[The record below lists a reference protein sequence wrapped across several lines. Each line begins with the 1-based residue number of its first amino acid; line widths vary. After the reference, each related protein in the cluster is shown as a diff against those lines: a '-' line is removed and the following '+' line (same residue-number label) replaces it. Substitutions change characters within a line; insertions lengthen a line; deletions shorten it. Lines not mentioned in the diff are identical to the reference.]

1 MNTNKSLVNLGVITL
16 CSLLLVAS
24 ASQTFAQS
32 TFFWRAE
39 AGGGNWQQSG
49 NTQWWQA
56 GGGATGFNYGV
67 QWWDNNHFL
76 IQTNNTASAS
86 THAFHFNSGASSVH
100 TFVGSSVRL
109 YDFNSGAN
117 DPYIRNASGATHVF
131 NFALEGD
138 GDSGDPLRLYM
149 DSTGGL
155 TFNGNITNNGSS
167 INIEGSNTSSSKT
180 VTFGGIVSG
189 AGGIY
194 LNNASVTALFDNAST
209 QTGQLT
215 INAGTARLNGSGDT
229 FGANTQA
236 IRVGTGAS
244 LDLNNVSTTVG
255 SVGEEGS
262 SDGGTIS
269 LGSGTLTVTAN
280 SLETFQSTISGT
292 GGLTKQGSHTLN
304 LYGSQSYTGTTTV
317 QAGRLSSSG
326 TLASGSY
333 SITGGTLALSGNNR
347 ISTNNTVTIT
357 LGGGTLRLDSGE
369 QTLNGAMTLT
379 SATTSVIS
387 VGTGAGPMNVVGA
400 IGGSGALTKEGGA
413 QLNLYR
419 CHYG

>member
-1 MNTNKSLVNLGVITL
+1 MNPTENLNVMNRLFLPMRTNTKPNNFAPRWFAVFAVIIAL
-16 CSLLLVAS
+16 IFVA
-24 ASQTFAQS
+24 AIGNNANAQS
-32 TFFWRAE
+32 TFFWRGE
-39 AGGGNWQQSG
+39 AGSGNWQDSS

-76 IQTNNTASAS
+76 IQTNNTASAA

-131 NFALEGD
+131 NLALEGD
-138 GDSGDPLRLYM
+138 GDSGDPLRLYL

-155 TFNGNITNNGSS
+155 TFNGNINNNGSN
-167 INIEGSNTSSSKT
+167 INIEGSNTSSNKT

-194 LNNASVTALFDNAST
+194 LNNASVTALFDNANT

-244 LDLNNVSTTVG
+244 LALNNVSTTVG
-255 SVGEEGS
+255 SVGEEAFG
-262 SDGGTIS
+262 DGG
-269 LGSGTLTVTAN
+269 
-280 SLETFQSTISGT
+280 
-292 GGLTKQGSHTLN
+292 
-304 LYGSQSYTGTTTV
+304 
-317 QAGRLSSSG
+317 
-326 TLASGSY
+326 
-333 SITGGTLALSGNNR
+333 
-347 ISTNNTVTIT
+347 TIT
-357 LGGGTLRLDSGE
+357 LGGGTLTIG
-369 QTLNGAMTLT
+369 G
-379 SATTSVIS
+379 SATTSQNSIS
-387 VGTGAGPMNVVGA
+387 GTGGLTHT
-400 IGGSGALTKEGGA
+400 GSGSIAL
-413 QLNLYR
+413 
-419 CHYG
+419 YGTQSYTGTTSVSAGTVSSGVAMSSAAYSITVT

>member
-1 MNTNKSLVNLGVITL
+1 MNRLFLPMRTNTKPNNFAPRWFAVFAVIIAL
-16 CSLLLVAS
+16 IFVA
-24 ASQTFAQS
+24 AIGNNANAQS
-32 TFFWRAE
+32 TFFWRTE

-56 GGGATGFNYGV
+56 GGVATGFNYGV

-86 THAFHFNSGASSVH
+86 THAFHFNSGASSAH

-131 NFALEGD
+131 NLALEGD
-138 GDSGDPLRLYM
+138 GDSGDPLRLYL

-155 TFNGNITNNGSS
+155 TFNGNINNNGSV

-194 LNNASVTALFDNAST
+194 LNNASATALFDNANT

-255 SVGEEGS
+255 SVGEEGT

-269 LGSGTLTVTAN
+269 LGSAVLTIGGSAT
-280 SLETFQSTISGT
+280 TFQNSISGT
-292 GGLTKQGSHTLN
+292 GGITHSGSGTLN
-304 LYGSQSYTGTTTV
+304 LYGSQSYSGTTSV
-317 QAGRLSSSG
+317 SAGTIATGVAMSS
-326 TLASGSY
+326 AAY
-333 SITGGTLALSGNNR
+333 SITGTGTFSTSAANL
-347 ISTNNTVTIT
+347 ISDTASMT
-357 LGGGTLRLDSGE
+357 LGGGTLS
-369 QTLNGAMTLT
+369 
-379 SATTSVIS
+379 
-387 VGTGAGPMNVVGA
+387 
-400 IGGSGALTKEGGA
+400 IGGAETFGNNGVTLSASTSKQPA
-413 QLNLYR
+413 A
-419 CHYG
+419 